1 MKHQKL
7 KSFTLIAVLLVGTLS
22 QTACTPKTTTHK
34 ISIFTA
40 QADAAL
46 IGLTDAVDLLQRS
59 GKIQD
64 AKGIYNLNLRAAIAL
79 DTIRNRAETGFNKKE
94 ALEIIKQ
101 VIADARAAEA
111 AGLIGLTGSQRQ
123 KFQEVTFFAIFTL
136 ESIQAVIAATK
147 EPEPPTT
154 SQIMAATSTR
164 PSRAQ
169 QAEDT
174 IWTELVLILQR
185 AVLTGLGQSRMTQEE
200 AFADGRRLS
209 AELQASLR
217 AKIGS

>member
-1 MKHQKL
+1 MNRKL
-7 KSFTLIAVLLVGTLS
+7 KSFALIALLAVAS
-22 QTACTPKTTTHK
+22 IAQTACTPKTTTHK
-34 ISIFTA
+34 IAIFTA

-46 IGLTDAVDLLQRS
+46 IGFTDAVDLLHRN

-64 AKGIYNLNLRAAIAL
+64 AKGIYNLNLRVAIAL

-101 VIADARAAEA
+101 VIADVRAAEA
-111 AGLIGLTGSQRQ
+111 AGLIGLTGNQRQ

-147 EPEPPTT
+147 EPPPPPA
-154 SQIMAATSTR
+154 SQVTAAASG
-164 PSRAQ
+164 RAGAR
-169 QAEDT
+169 QADDT
-174 IWTELVLILQR
+174 AWTELVLILQK
-185 AVLTGLGQSRMTQEE
+185 AVLTGIGQSRMTQEE
-200 AFADGRRLS
+200 AFADGKRLS

-217 AKIGS
+217 ARIGS